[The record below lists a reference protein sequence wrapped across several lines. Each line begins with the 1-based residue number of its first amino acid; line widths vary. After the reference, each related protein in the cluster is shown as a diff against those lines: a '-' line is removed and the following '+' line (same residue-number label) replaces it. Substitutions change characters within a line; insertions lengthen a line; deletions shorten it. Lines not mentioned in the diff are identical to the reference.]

1 MRPPQVC
8 SLASQASTV
17 AAWSTVTVNT
27 ASRTSCRLTASFPPR
42 AAWTA
47 LRTPALGRSYAT
59 QHQRQPQSSSSS
71 SSASSSSSS
80 ASRRRSVTPFNDDG
94 HVPWSELSG
103 GEKTARAAQQTFN
116 LGMVVVGVVLTG
128 GVCYF
133 LFTEVFS
140 PNSKV
145 SSFNRAVD
153 RIKADHR
160 ITDLLGDSRKIIAH
174 GEETANKWRRARPIA
189 STERTDSQGE
199 HLVMQFHVEGP
210 RAEGMAYLHLLRR
223 PGQSEFVYQ
232 YFYVDV
238 PGHDRIYL
246 EKSVGSA
253 PSDKKGTLF
262 GIKWA

>member
-1 MRPPQVC
+1 MRSTQVC
-8 SLASQASTV
+8 SLASQASAAVARSTV
-17 AAWSTVTVNT
+17 AATAV
-27 ASRTSCRLTASFPPR
+27 ASRTSCRKTASFPLR
-42 AAWTA
+42 AASK
-47 LRTPALGRSYAT
+47 LPQTPALARSYAT
-59 QHQRQPQSSSSS
+59 QHQGQSSSSS
-71 SSASSSSSS
+71 SSSSSTT
-80 ASRRRSVTPFNDDG
+80 SRRRSVTPFNDDG
-94 HVPWSELSG
+94 HVPWGELSG

-116 LGMVVVGVVLTG
+116 LGMVLVGVVLTG

-145 SSFNRAVD
+145 SNFNRAVD

-199 HLVMQFHVEGP
+199 HLVMHFHVEGP

-223 PGQSEFVYQ
+223 PGQSEFSYQ

-246 EKSVGSA
+246 EKSVSSA
-253 PSDKKGTLF
+253 PGDKKGTLF

>member
-1 MRPPQVC
+1 MTPPQVC
-8 SLASQASTV
+8 LLAGQASTAAARFTPAV
-17 AAWSTVTVNT
+17 ATV
-27 ASRTSCRLTASFPPR
+27 SQTSFRLAASFSPR
-42 AAWTA
+42 AASA
-47 LRTPALGRSYAT
+47 DLRRPARFRSYAT
-59 QHQRQPQSSSSS
+59 QHQSRSSTSSPS
-71 SSASSSSSS
+71 SPATP
-80 ASRRRSVTPFNDDG
+80 RRHSVTPFNDDG
-94 HVPWSELSG
+94 VVPWAELSG

-116 LGMVVVGVVLTG
+116 LGMVVLGVVLTG

-160 ITDLLGDSRKIIAH
+160 ITDLLGDSRQIIAH
-174 GEETANKWRRARPIA
+174 GEDTANKWRRARPIA
-189 STERTDSQGE
+189 STERTDAQGNQ
-199 HLVMQFHVEGP
+199 HLVMSFHVEGP

-223 PGQSEFVYQ
+223 PGQSEFAYQ

-246 EKSVGSA
+246 ENSVNSVTG
-253 PSDKKGTLF
+253 DKKGTLF
-262 GIKWA
+262 GIKWT